1 MANIKLARYRNT
13 PYIVNFET
21 NGGMKSYSWAG
32 SKGKKYDVKD
42 VPEEVVDWLTMNSV
56 CFNDGELAIVGD
68 TKKAK
73 ELVSNIDNVEE
84 YENNTHS
91 KEEAIKILESHTNSM
106 KAELNKITNRDEKK
120 FFIETAKEIELDSN
134 TKLTFLAEWFG
145 VKKDILF
152 GE

>member
-1 MANIKLARYRNT
+1 MANIKLARYRTT
-13 PYIVNFET
+13 PYVVNMET
-21 NGGMKSYSWAG
+21 NGGLKSYSWSG
-32 SKGKKYDVKD
+32 SKGKKHDTKE

-56 CFNDGELAIVGD
+56 CFNDGELVIVGES
-68 TKKAK
+68 KKAK

-91 KEEAIKILESHTNSM
+91 RDEAVQILEGNTNSM
-106 KAELNKITNRDEKK
+106 KSELNKITNKDEKK
-120 FFIETAKEIELDSN
+120 FFIEIAKEIELDSN
-134 TKLTFLAEWFG
+134 AKLTFLAEWFG